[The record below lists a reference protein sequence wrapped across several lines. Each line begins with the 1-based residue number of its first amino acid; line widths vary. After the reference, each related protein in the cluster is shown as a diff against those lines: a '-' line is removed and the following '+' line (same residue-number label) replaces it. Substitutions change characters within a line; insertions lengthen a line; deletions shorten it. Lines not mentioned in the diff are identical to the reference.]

1 MTDSKF
7 PQSERSHDK
16 FPKTRTFPEGW
27 DMSGMEASSNGKPAP
42 AAEYGHPSQEQ
53 DAQAPRSPEKFP
65 KTTTMPSGWIF

>member
-1 MTDSKF
+1 MADSKF

-27 DMSGMEASSNGKPAP
+27 DMSGMEASSNGKSAM
-42 AAEYGHPSQEQ
+42 ASDAGHCANEQ

>member
-27 DMSGMEASSNGKPAP
+27 DMSGMETSPNGKPA
-42 AAEYGHPSQEQ
+42 AAEMGHSSTEEA
-53 DAQAPRSPEKFP
+53 AQSPRSPEKFP